1 MKIRIIGPVGS
12 GKTQL
17 AKQLSLRYNIPVTSV
32 DDLNWKRSPQG
43 DVHRTPEER
52 ATLLKLVLKQND
64 WIIEGVQ
71 YRYGQ
76 ESFTDA
82 DVIYFKDIS
91 HLRNLYYLVKRYLKN
106 RIIRGPQQYSHLRLF
121 IKWEHNFRVK
131 ERVEIMTL
139 LKPYTDKTIVL
150 KK

>member
-17 AKQLSLRYNIPVTSV
+17 ARQLSLKHNMPVTSL
-32 DDLNWKRSPQG
+32 DDLNWKRDPQG
-43 DVHRTPEER
+43 DRHRTTEER
-52 ATLLKLVLKQND
+52 AWLLKHVLEQSD

-71 YRYGQ
+71 YRYGR
-76 ESFTDA
+76 ESFADA

-91 HLRNLYYLVKRYLKN
+91 HFRNLYYLVKRFLNN
-106 RIIRGPQQYSHLRLF
+106 RLTGGPKQYAHLRLF
-121 IKWEHNFRVK
+121 IKWEHSFRVK
-131 ERVEIMTL
+131 ERAEIIAL
-139 LKPYTDKTIVL
+139 LKPYADKTVVL